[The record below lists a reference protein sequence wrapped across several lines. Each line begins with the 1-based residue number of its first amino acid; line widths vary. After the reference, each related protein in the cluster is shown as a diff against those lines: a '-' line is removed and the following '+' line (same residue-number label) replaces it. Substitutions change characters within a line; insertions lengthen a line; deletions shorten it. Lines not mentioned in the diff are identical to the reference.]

1 MRRKQTL
8 WMMMAAG
15 TALTGLTACQ
25 NGDDG
30 APAGTAATAQR
41 VEIRLAAS
49 VGAADDGQLCL
60 GAAEADATAS
70 SARTTRSFDATNL
83 QAGDTC
89 YVWADMVNGSTQE
102 VTDYFKAWTL
112 IADGNGG
119 LSPQQNGNTKLFPA
133 TNVLNFYALVGNFGR
148 DTEDQPMVTP
158 ETQDLPTEGI
168 THTVLADQTTAGS
181 YYKSDLLYAVKAGQ
195 EPISEAV
202 VLPLQHLLCRIQV
215 VLVAGNGMTTT
226 DLSEATVKLLSLE
239 RRVLFTPDKSK
250 DASVRTNLADMLVA
264 PNPVKKENITMATNV
279 IESVQ
284 DAAANVYAD
293 AIVVPQTIAE
303 GTPLIHVSYMG
314 RDTYYNVPEGG
325 LELKSGKQYRFRLI
339 ADRIGASYSMT
350 PTVGDWTAEAQDEIF
365 VEN

>member
-15 TALTGLTACQ
+15 TALAGLTACQ

-30 APAGTAATAQR
+30 AAVGAAATAQR

-60 GAAEADATAS
+60 GAAEAN
-70 SARTTRSFDATNL
+70 ARTTRSFDATNL

-89 YVWADMVNGSTQE
+89 YVWADMVNGSTQA

-202 VLPLQHLLCRIQV
+202 VLPFKHLLCRIQV

-226 DLSEATVKLLSLE
+226 DLSEATVKLLDLK
-239 RRVLFTPDKSK
+239 RQVIFKPDTTK
-250 DASVRTNLADMLVA
+250 DASVRTNLAAMLSIPETSQHSDML
-264 PNPVKKENITMATNV
+264 MATN
-279 IESVQ
+279 SVAQ
-284 DAAANVYAD
+284 SADATATGSTVYAD

-303 GTPLIHVSYMG
+303 GTKLIEVSYLG
-314 RDTYYNVPEGG
+314 RTTYHTVPTGG

-339 ADRIGASYSMT
+339 ADRIGSTYSITPEIDDWT
-350 PTVGDWTAEAQDEIF
+350 PTGGSIWAEE
-365 VEN
+365 

>member
-15 TALTGLTACQ
+15 TALAGLTACQ

-30 APAGTAATAQR
+30 AAVGAAATAQR

-60 GAAEADATAS
+60 GAAEAN
-70 SARTTRSFDATNL
+70 ARTTRSFDATNL

-181 YYKSDLLYAVKAGQ
+181 YYKSDLLYAVKMSQ

-226 DLSEATVKLLSLE
+226 DLSEATVKLLNLTRQISF
-239 RRVLFTPDKSK
+239 R
-250 DASVRTNLADMLVA
+250 AVRDEQTATLSIPQGALTG
-264 PNPVKKENITMATNV
+264 NILMGTNV
-279 IESVQ
+279 VGKAE
-284 DAAANVYAD
+284 DAIGSANASAYAD

-303 GTPLIHVSYMG
+303 GTPLIEVSYLG
-314 RDTYYNVPEGG
+314 RTTYYTVPTGG

-339 ADRIGASYSMT
+339 CDRIGETYELNTVSVETWGAATT
-350 PTVGDWTAEAQDEIF
+350 PLGLWLDTLEQ
-365 VEN
+365 